1 MAASMKIEMGTSE
14 LRSPEAIKATVAEFI
29 ATMFFVFIGVGS
41 IASFIA
47 TAGGGGILMI
57 AVAHGLAIG
66 LLVAAIGPIS
76 GGHINPAVTIATVIT
91 NRISVTRGGMYIVAQ
106 LLGAVLGALLL
117 KLWLDSQV
125 LDQIP
130 GAGGHQL
137 DHNTVKS
144 QLAGM
149 GIEAFLTGL
158 LVWTVFATAIDSRGN
173 AIIAPLAIGFAI
185 LVIHLVAIP
194 LTGAG
199 VNPAR
204 TFGPQ
209 VVFNRWHDWW
219 IYYVGPILGGS
230 IAGLLYYYL
239 YMMEGEKAAATPAPA
254 Q

>member
-1 MAASMKIEMGTSE
+1 MASMQKQMGASE
-14 LRSPEAIKATVAEFI
+14 LTSPETLKATAAEFI

-41 IASFIA
+41 IASFIG

-76 GGHINPAVTIATVIT
+76 GGHINPAVTFATIIT
-91 NRISVTRGGMYIVAQ
+91 NRITVTRGLMYIVAQ
-106 LLGAVLGALLL
+106 MLGAVLGALLL
-117 KLWLDSQV
+117 KAYLNDAL
-125 LDQIP
+125 LKQIP
-130 GAGGHQL
+130 GAGGHQI
-137 DHNTVKS
+137 DRDFVSST
-144 QLAGM
+144 LAGM

-158 LVWTVFATAIDSRGN
+158 LVWTVFATAIDAKGN
-173 AIIAPLAIGFAI
+173 AIIAPLAIGFAY

-219 IYYVGPILGGS
+219 VYYVGPLLGGG
-230 IAGLLYYYL
+230 IAGLLYYFLYL
-239 YMMEGEKAAATPAPA
+239 WEGEKAAAAPTSV
-254 Q
+254 